1 MTLHE
6 LWRVSPQCFVFV
18 RQKNGQ
24 LKEYAGGKKNAD
36 SVVKS
41 ILATSYP
48 MFKNTIEVELVD
60 AADVD
65 IVLK

>member
-6 LWRVSPQCFVFV
+6 LWSVSPQCFVFV

-36 SVVKS
+36 AVVEK
-41 ILATSYP
+41 IIGTSYP
-48 MFKNTIEVELVD
+48 MFKNVLEVTLAKVGD
-60 AADVD
+60 AD
-65 IVLK
+65 

>member
-6 LWRVSPQCFVFV
+6 LWFVAPQCFVFV

-36 SVVKS
+36 AVVEK
-41 ILATSYP
+41 IIGTSYP
-48 MFKNTIEVELVD
+48 MFKNVLEVTLAEGGD
-60 AADVD
+60 TH
-65 IVLK
+65 

>member
-6 LWRVSPQCFVFV
+6 LWWVSPQCFVFV

-36 SVVKS
+36 AVVEK
-41 ILATSYP
+41 IIGTSYP
-48 MFKNTIEVELVD
+48 MFKNVLEVTLAED
-60 AADVD
+60 GDTE
-65 IVLK
+65 